1 MPRYSGYTSWVWSSP
16 PRQPSSR
23 WSAPARRWQRCATAR
38 STAARYCACATTE
51 PGALSGSLRPHEGAR
66 RLDRP
71 LAGLQLGMKQRPD
84 MDHLRP
90 DLEFDA
96 HVGGAGQPGEADR
109 IVEQRLGGTDLDQQR
124 RQAREIGIE
133 RRRERR
139 AGIGAVQIE
148 AGHLSDALPLHH
160 RI

>member
-16 PRQPSSR
+16 PRQPSTR
-23 WSAPARRWQRCATAR
+23 WSAPARRWQRCATAG

-51 PGALSGSLRPHEGAR
+51 PGALSGNLRPHEGAR
-66 RLDRP
+66 RFDRP
-71 LAGLQLGMKQRPD
+71 LSRLQLGMKQRPD

-90 DLEFDA
+90 DLELDM
-96 HVGGAGQPGEADR
+96 HIGGAGQFGEADR
-109 IVEQRLGGTDLDQQR
+109 VVEQRFGGADLDQQR
-124 RQAREIGIE
+124 RQASEIGVE

-139 AGIGAVQIE
+139 ARIGAVQIE
-148 AGHLSDALPLHH
+148 PRHLGDALTLHH